1 MKNSNSIKAE
11 PEVQVY
17 SNNIAFSFLLHA
29 LRAIV
34 GKLIWMTLLY
44 K

>member
-1 MKNSNSIKAE
+1 MKNSNSIK
-11 PEVQVY
+11 QVY